1 MQGASVARC
10 VSRLEAVVAAAAAIG
25 RAVVLPASHLVLS
38 ALTLLFP
45 GLIVPMV
52 VGVYGIL

>member
-1 MQGASVARC
+1 MQGASVARW
-10 VSRLEAVVAAAAAIG
+10 VSRLEAAVAAAAAIG
-25 RAVVLPASHLVLS
+25 RAVVLPASHLLFS